1 MYMPI
6 EFCWSNNV
14 YRTWGCAVVSYCK
27 KARPPL
33 SGFLTLWKT
42 NNFWTVVLHAEWILG
57 QMSRWFKFGERKFN
71 LKEASYARDW
81 SVWQESRCVC
91 MCIGE
96 LCEQP
101 TAIVCLHSPLSLP
114 SLYSVP
120 KSLLLSADLTIYG
133 SPALC
138 MSGCLQDHFLSLSR
152 LADGNVCCL
161 EDSGTWVLKM

>member
-57 QMSRWFKFGERKFN
+57 QMSRWFKFGERKLN

-81 SVWQESRCVC
+81 SVWQESRC

-101 TAIVCLHSPLSLP
+101 TAIVCL
-114 SLYSVP
+114 
-120 KSLLLSADLTIYG
+120 
-133 SPALC
+133 
-138 MSGCLQDHFLSLSR
+138 LSLSPPSIQYPR
-152 LADGNVCCL
+152 ACCCCCQQIWPYMEVQHFACQAAYRTISCL
-161 EDSGTWVLKM
+161 SPDWLTEMCVA